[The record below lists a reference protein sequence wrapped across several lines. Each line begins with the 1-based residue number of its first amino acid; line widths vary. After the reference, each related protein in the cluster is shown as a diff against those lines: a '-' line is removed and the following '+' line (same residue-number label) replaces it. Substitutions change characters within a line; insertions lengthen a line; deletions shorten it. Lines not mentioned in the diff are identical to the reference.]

1 MILCKLTAN
10 KESTEPAAQQVSGS
24 SLEEKDADAD
34 CTRCTKKM
42 RPVKPA
48 KMATPK
54 SKWKGS
60 PLGGHTTLVSAEG
73 HVTETV

>member
-34 CTRCTKKM
+34 CTRCTKKNETCEAGQDGNTKKQM
-42 RPVKPA
+42 EGQPAWRPYHA
-48 KMATPK
+48 
-54 SKWKGS
+54 G
-60 PLGGHTTLVSAEG
+60 ER
-73 HVTETV
+73 